1 MTAIAEAR
9 AQILNKAAGSPAFRA
24 RLLGN
29 PAAAIEEETGMS
41 IPDGFS
47 ITAHE
52 DPTSG
57 VQLALSAKAPLT
69 DEELANIVGGG
80 GSGEGD
86 DESWA
91 EQAKAAV
98 DEKLASSE

>member
-1 MTAIAEAR
+1 MTAIAKAQ

-80 GSGEGD
+80 SGEGEE
-86 DESWA
+86 ESWA
-91 EQAKAAV
+91 EQAAAAV
-98 DEKLASSE
+98 EEKLGSSE